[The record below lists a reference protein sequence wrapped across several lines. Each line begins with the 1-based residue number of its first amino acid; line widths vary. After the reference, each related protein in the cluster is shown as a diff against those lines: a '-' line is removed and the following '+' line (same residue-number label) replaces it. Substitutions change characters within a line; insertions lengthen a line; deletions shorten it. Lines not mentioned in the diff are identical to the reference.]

1 MTLYNIVTMPRPP
14 SEITGSSIQIAV
26 RVTKSLRDEFKTLGG
41 ANWLRKLLAQSINN
55 RRNNE
60 AVDASVANTKAPE

>member
-1 MTLYNIVTMPRPP
+1 MPRPS

-41 ANWLRKLLAQSINN
+41 ANWLRKLLAKSIES
-55 RRNNE
+55 RKNNE
-60 AVDASVANTKAPE
+60 TDTATTANPKTPN